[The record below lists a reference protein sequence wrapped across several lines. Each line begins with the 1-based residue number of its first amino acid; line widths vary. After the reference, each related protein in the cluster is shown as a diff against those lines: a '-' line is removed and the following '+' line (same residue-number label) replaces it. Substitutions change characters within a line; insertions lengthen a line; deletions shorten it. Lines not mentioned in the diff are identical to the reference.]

1 MKKLIIISND
11 KLYFEK
17 KDIYSDFNDTI
28 NIIES
33 LSKKNYLYFFSRKSK
48 TKGIYKAKTLNKSQ
62 LKISHIKSL
71 NLENKKIFMISI
83 TPYSFLI
90 FLLINFFHKNVKGF
104 VILRSDGYKEYCLKF
119 GFFAKYVYGFF
130 FNKILKKLKPIV
142 VTDNLTNVKNYK
154 RLRVYPSEITSAWN
168 ITRKKAILSRAN
180 LLYLGRVKKEKGIF
194 SLINI
199 IENLKIDFN
208 LDIVGDNKNLKIDN
222 KNIRVFQETSDIEKI
237 INFYDKNNIF
247 ILPSFTE
254 GFPKVILESLS
265 RLRPVIVFREIA
277 HVKSI
282 MNGIFI
288 ANRNTKDL
296 QKTIIY
302 VLNNYKNIQS
312 QMKKNK
318 LPTKKKFQLDLI
330 RIVK

>member
-1 MKKLIIISND
+1 M
-11 KLYFEK
+11 
-17 KDIYSDFNDTI
+17 
-28 NIIES
+28 
-33 LSKKNYLYFFSRKSK
+33 
-48 TKGIYKAKTLNKSQ
+48 
-62 LKISHIKSL
+62 
-71 NLENKKIFMISI
+71 
-83 TPYSFLI
+83 
-90 FLLINFFHKNVKGF
+90 
-104 VILRSDGYKEYCLKF
+104 
-119 GFFAKYVYGFF
+119 
-130 FNKILKKLKPIV
+130 
-142 VTDNLTNVKNYK
+142 TNVKDYK

-288 ANRNTKDL
+288 SNRNTKDL